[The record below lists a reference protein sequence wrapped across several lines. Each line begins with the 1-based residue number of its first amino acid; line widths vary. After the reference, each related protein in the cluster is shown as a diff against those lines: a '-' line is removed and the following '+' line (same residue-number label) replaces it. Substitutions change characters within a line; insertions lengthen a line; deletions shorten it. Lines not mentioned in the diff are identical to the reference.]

1 MNALQKWATEGGDG
15 RGSGRISGLA
25 KHLGISQPAVTKIIQ
40 KGSHENMTYA
50 RSIMEYTQLP
60 AEELFPFWVDIF
72 KYSDELK
79 AMEKERRKNDIQS
92 RINKLNS
99 ELESLNE
106 H

>member
-1 MNALQKWATEGGDG
+1 MNALQKWAIEGADG

-50 RSIMEYTQLP
+50 KSIMEYTQLP

-72 KYSDELK
+72 KYSEELK
-79 AMEKERRKNDIQS
+79 VIEKEKKKNDIQS
-92 RINKLNS
+92 RIGELKS
-99 ELESLNE
+99 ELELLNE
-106 H
+106 N